1 MTMLSVSMA
10 DHTTK
15 KKNHKSTGKLSQN
28 NPPPPPND
36 VNSTHAFSPSSPCS
50 SPAPC
55 AGVPSLAP
63 CPCPA
68 PSRGTGTSLDPQPLA
83 QVTLTGTS
91 CPCPTLAQVAP
102 LASSQ
107 APLLM
112 PACPW
117 WRREAGRVLVW
128 REQVG
133 GGGAGGLLP
142 PPPDGDPSA
151 S

>member
-1 MTMLSVSMA
+1 MLSVSMA

-28 NPPPPPND
+28 NPPPPAPND